1 MTRRSSQRTETLFGS
16 APTAVILWLAR
27 LHRRFAPSAIIP
39 RAISKSLP
47 KTIEQ
52 RVAIH
57 HPPQALCRRPK
68 ETGACLNTRFQ
79 FSENDQTQQKDRSL
93 LSGLDAPQV
102 GLEPTTLRL
111 TAECS
116 AIELL
121 RNIGIRRR
129 PTLPG
134 RYQPST
140 IGTEG
145 LNFCVRYVNRWDP
158 FVITTGNGERYYF
171 IAP

>member
-1 MTRRSSQRTETLFGS
+1 MS
-16 APTAVILWLAR
+16 
-27 LHRRFAPSAIIP
+27 APSAIIP

-145 LNFCVRYVNRWDP
+145 LNFCVRYGNRWNP
-158 FVITTGNGERYYF
+158 FVITTGNGDLLYVPLGNVRPVWSSF
-171 IAP
+171 SSSARALRTLFRILTTAQL